1 MKKISIVSSAF
12 NEEQNILPLYQAVKE
27 EMAKWADQYTYEHI
41 ILDNGSTDGTLAQLR
56 QLAAQDTRLKV
67 IANARNF
74 GHIRSPYYGI
84 LQAQGD
90 AVIYMAS
97 DLQDPP
103 ALISSFLEKW
113 QQGFKVVLGQKQ
125 QSYESKIFFGMRKF
139 YYWLLNLV
147 NDSGADLVPNCT
159 GFGLYDKCVVDQ
171 LRQLADPYPYLR
183 GLVCELGY
191 AKALVPFV
199 QPARK
204 SGITKNN
211 FYTLY
216 DNAMIGFTNH
226 SKMPLR
232 LAALCGFV
240 LGAISFVLA
249 CVYLVLKLCFWDKFP
264 MGTAPILL
272 AVLLFAAVQLVFL
285 GILGEYIGAILT
297 QVLRRPLVVE
307 KQRINF
313 DEKRNQN

>member
-1 MKKISIVSSAF
+1 MTKPLISIVSSAF
-12 NEEQNILPLYQAVKE
+12 NEQENIPLLCEAVRT
-27 EMAKWADQYTYEHI
+27 EMARWAGQYDYEQI
-41 ILDNGSTDGTLAQLR
+41 IVDNASTDGTLNALR
-56 QLAAQDTRLKV
+56 EQAAKDPRVKV
-67 IANARNF
+67 IANTRNF

-84 LQAQGD
+84 LQARGA

-103 ALISSFLEKW
+103 ELISQFITYW
-113 QQGFKVVLGQKQ
+113 QQGSPIVLAQKQ
-125 QSYESKIFFGMRKF
+125 QSQESKIFFFVRKL

-147 NDSGADLVPNCT
+147 NDSGAELVPNCT
-159 GFGLYDKCVVDQ
+159 GFGLFDKQVIDE
-171 LRQLADPYPYLR
+171 LRKLDDPYPYMR

-191 AKALVPFV
+191 AKTLVPFV

-204 SGITKNN
+204 RGFTKNN

-226 SKMPLR
+226 SKVPLR
-232 LAALCGFV
+232 LAAFGGFV
-240 LGAISFVLA
+240 LGALSFLLA
-249 CVYLVLKLCFWDKFP
+249 CIYLILKLCFWDRFP

-272 AVLLFAAVQLVFL
+272 AVLFFASVQLLFL

-297 QVLRRPLVVE
+297 QVLKRPLVIE
-307 KQRINF
+307 KERINF
-313 DEKRNQN
+313 

>member
-1 MKKISIVSSAF
+1 MMKKKISIVSSAY
-12 NEEQNILPLYQAVKE
+12 NEQDNVEALCQQVKAV
-27 EMAKWADQYTYEHI
+27 MARWADKYDYEQI
-41 ILDNGSTDGTLAQLR
+41 ILDNASTDNTLDKLR
-56 QLAAQDTRLKV
+56 ALARQDPHLKV

-74 GHIRSPYYGI
+74 GHIRSPYYGM
-84 LQAQGD
+84 LQGTGD

-103 ALISSFLEKW
+103 ELIHAFIQKW
-113 QQGFKVVLGQKQ
+113 QEGFKVVLAQKVHTR
-125 QSYESKIFFGMRKF
+125 ERFLFTWVRKF

-159 GFGLYDKCVVDQ
+159 GFGLFDKDVIEQ
-171 LRQLADPYPYLR
+171 MRKQEDPYPYVR

-191 AKALVPFV
+191 AKALVPFE

-204 SGITKNN
+204 RGFTKNN

-226 SKMPLR
+226 SKVPLR
-232 LAALCGFV
+232 LAALGGFLLSGV
-240 LGAISFVLA
+240 SFLLGCA
-249 CVYLVLKLCFWDKFP
+249 YLVLKLLFWDRFP

-272 AVLLFAAVQLVFL
+272 AVLFFASVQLLFL

-297 QVLRRPLVVE
+297 QVLKRPLVIE
-307 KQRINF
+307 KERINF
-313 DEKRNQN
+313 DK